1 MSIDIKFTVGFTIL
15 TTMCYK
21 SESRS
26 AITALRKRGVT
37 TKLENNIIGGRGTHI
52 TSKRWRNCRAKGYT
66 RHREIMGARKSLGIG
81 GERENTQGER
91 VSQLGESNIIKDPRC
106 LVFKRRD
113 VTCL

>member
-1 MSIDIKFTVGFTIL
+1 MSIDIKLTVGFTIL

-52 TSKRWRNCRAKGYT
+52 TSKRWRDCRAKGYT
-66 RHREIMGARKSLGIG
+66 RHREITGARKNLGIG
-81 GERENTQGER
+81 GEKERTGVARHGANTNAFDYENPRTTQELAD
-91 VSQLGESNIIKDPRC
+91 SIPTS
-106 LVFKRRD
+106 
-113 VTCL
+113 